1 MVRFEKVL
9 IANRAEIAARI
20 TRTLGDMGI
29 ASVAVFSDADAD
41 LPFVGDADLA
51 VRLPGTAP
59 ADTYLNIEAIIA
71 AAKATGA
78 DAIHPGYGFLAENAN
93 FAAWCEQEGITFIG
107 PSPAAIA
114 SMGSKIEA
122 KRLVGEAGVP
132 LLDDVDIS
140 DPETVPYP
148 VLVKA
153 SAGGGGRGM
162 RIVRSADELES
173 GIRSAQLEAGNAF
186 GDDTIFIERW
196 LEDVRHI
203 EVQIIGDAH
212 GAITHLFEREC
223 SIQRR
228 HQKVVEEAPSS
239 AISADMRDRL
249 TTAAVAAASAVDYV
263 GVGTVEFLVAGDKFF
278 FLEMNTRLQVE
289 HPVTE
294 LITGLDLVREQLL
307 VAMGEPLSDAVLNV
321 STSGHAIEA
330 RLYAEDPLSGWLPGA
345 GTLHRLIF
353 DASVRVDAGYEAG
366 SIIGTDYDAMLAK
379 VIAYGE
385 TRDEAAAVLVRA
397 LRSAHIHGPHTN
409 RDLLVG
415 IVGHADF
422 LDGNTPTSFIEDHG
436 VAALMTV
443 DETTVRD
450 HLVAATL
457 ASSSARRSEA
467 GVQQTIPTG
476 WRNVFSQPQATPWV
490 VGGVDSVVSYSYRR
504 DGLSVAVDGDAVDVC
519 VTSATGELV
528 DAEIDGVRRR
538 FAVHTIGAETWVND
552 DRGQTRCVEQPRFP
566 ATDAEAAVGS
576 LASPLPGKVLSIEVE
591 VGDTVAAGDV
601 IARLEAMKMEHAI
614 AAPHAGVVAEVY
626 VTVGAQVKANEPLAR
641 IDKDA

>member
-1 MVRFEKVL
+1 MARFQKVL
-9 IANRAEIAARI
+9 IANRAEITSRI
-20 TRTLGDMGI
+20 TRTLRDMGI
-29 ASVAVFSDADAD
+29 ASVAVYSDADAD
-41 LPFVGDADLA
+41 LPFVSDADLA
-51 VRLPGTAP
+51 VHLPGTAP
-59 ADTYLNIEAIIA
+59 ADTYLNIDAIIA
-71 AAKATGA
+71 AARSAGA
-78 DAIHPGYGFLAENAN
+78 DAVHPGYGFLAEHAG
-93 FAAWCEQEGITFIG
+93 FAARCEQEGITFIG
-107 PSPAAIA
+107 PTPAAVA
-114 SMGSKIEA
+114 AMGSKIEA

-132 LLDDVDIS
+132 LLEDVDIS

-162 RIVRSADELES
+162 RIVRNANELES
-173 GIRSAQLEAGNAF
+173 GIQSAQLEAGNAF

-203 EVQIIGDAH
+203 EIQIIGDAH

-239 AISADMRDRL
+239 AISADMRDSL
-249 TTAAVAAASAVDYV
+249 TTAAVAAAKAVDYV
-263 GVGTVEFLVAGDKFF
+263 GVGTVEFLVAGDEFF

-294 LITGLDLVREQLL
+294 MITGLDLVREQLL
-307 VAMGEPLSDAVLNV
+307 VAMGEPLSDAVLNA

-345 GTLHRLIF
+345 GTLQRLTF
-353 DASVRVDAGYEAG
+353 DTSVRVDAGYESG

-379 VIAYGE
+379 VVAYGE
-385 TRDEAAAVLVRA
+385 TRDEATAVLVRA

-415 IVGHADF
+415 IVDHADF
-422 LDGNTPTSFIEDHG
+422 LDGSTPTSFIEDHG
-436 VAALMTV
+436 VTALVAV
-443 DETTVRD
+443 DATMVRD

-457 ASSSARRSEA
+457 AASAARRSEA
-467 GVQQTIPTG
+467 TAQQTIPTG
-476 WRNVFSQPQATPWV
+476 WRNVFSQPQIATWV
-490 VGGVDSVVSYSYRR
+490 VSGEESVVSYSERR
-504 DGLSVAVDGDAVDVC
+504 DGLSVAIDGGAVDLRVA
-519 VTSATGELV
+519 SATADLV
-528 DAEIDGVRRR
+528 DAEIGGVRRQ
-538 FAVHTIGAETWVND
+538 FAVHTVGAETWVND
-552 DRGQTRCVEQPRFP
+552 DRGQTLCIEQSRFP
-566 ATDAEAAVGS
+566 RTEAETAVGS
-576 LASPLPGKVLSIEVE
+576 LASPLPGKVLSIEVK
-591 VGDTVAAGDV
+591 VGDTVEAGDV

-614 AAPHAGVVAEVY
+614 SAPHAGVVAEIF

-641 IDKDA
+641 IDENS